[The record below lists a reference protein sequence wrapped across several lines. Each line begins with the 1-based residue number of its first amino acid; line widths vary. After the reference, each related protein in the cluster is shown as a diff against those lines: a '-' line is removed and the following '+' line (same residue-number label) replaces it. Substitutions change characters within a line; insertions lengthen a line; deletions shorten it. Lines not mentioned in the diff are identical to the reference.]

1 MASRML
7 IRVLGAFGSEGP
19 RQHPSA
25 FLVNER
31 TLLDAGT
38 VPKSLSLTEQF
49 AIEHA
54 IISHAH
60 LDHVAGLAYLA
71 ESLAL
76 CDAPRPV
83 SVAAIPP
90 VVDGLR
96 TSLFNNTLWP
106 DFATVPAGA
115 PVIRYRAIEAGRGHR
130 VGALSVTP
138 IAVDHSV
145 PAAGFLVEDD
155 ASALVYSGD
164 TGPTTALWQAARAV
178 PNLGAVILECA
189 FPDRMERLAGLAGHM
204 TPARIARELSKLP
217 SHVPI
222 WIFHLK
228 GQFYA
233 ETVEELAG
241 VDSDRIS
248 VLEQDKTYTI

>member
-1 MASRML
+1 MPPQML

-38 VPKSLSLTEQF
+38 VPKSLTLPEQF
-49 AIEHA
+49 AVEHA
-54 IISHAH
+54 VISHAH

-71 ESLAL
+71 ETLAL
-76 CDAPRPV
+76 CDAARPV
-83 SVAAIPP
+83 TVSAIAP

-106 DFATVPAGA
+106 DFATVPVSG
-115 PVIRYRAIEAGRGHR
+115 PVIRYQAIEAGRAHR

-145 PAAGFLVEDD
+145 PATGFLVEDD
-155 ASALVYSGD
+155 TSALIYSGD
-164 TGPTTALWQAARAV
+164 TGPTNALWQAARSV

-189 FPDRMERLAGLAGHM
+189 FPNRMERLAGLSGHM

-217 SHVPI
+217 SHVPV
-222 WIFHLK
+222 WIFHVK
-228 GQFYA
+228 GQFYE
-233 ETVEELAG
+233 ETAAELAR
-241 VDSDRIS
+241 VDRRRIS
-248 VLEQDKTYTI
+248 LLEQDKTYTV

>member
-1 MASRML
+1 MR

-38 VPKSLSLTEQF
+38 VPKSLTLSEQF
-49 AIEHA
+49 AVEHA
-54 IISHAH
+54 VISHAH

-71 ESLAL
+71 EALAL
-76 CDAPRPV
+76 CDATRPV
-83 SVAAIPP
+83 TVWAIPP

-96 TSLFNNTLWP
+96 TSLFNNILWP
-106 DFATVPAGA
+106 DFAAVPAAA
-115 PVIRYRAIEAGRGHR
+115 PVVRYRTLETGGAHR

-145 PAAGFLVEDD
+145 PAAGFVVEDD
-155 ASALVYSGD
+155 GSAIIYSGD
-164 TGPTTALWQAARAV
+164 TGPTTALWQAARSI

-189 FPDRMERLAGLAGHM
+189 FPDRMQRLAELSGHM
-204 TPARIARELSKLP
+204 TPARIARELGKLP
-217 SHVPI
+217 SHVPV
-222 WIFHLK
+222 WIFHVK
-228 GQFYA
+228 GQFYE
-233 ETVEELAG
+233 ETATELAR
-241 VDSDRIS
+241 VDSRRIAL
-248 VLEQDKTYTI
+248 LEQDKTYTV